1 LPYAMDLWY
10 LTASHRKPKPVD
22 SLPLRAPL
30 PKTEKPALHS
40 ATCSSSLHSKLR
52 QTTPPISR
60 PNSPQCQ
67 PKVGKL
73 SVLLRRAKS
82 WRTCHV
88 QSASPQQIPPQFSQL
103 PCLTQLVGP
112 QRRIRHQALGHL
124 SRRLQRQARLRRQ
137 HHRSYQAFLPT
148 GTKTPQVA
156 TSFATG
162 TVRSGPKMSHGP
174 A

>member
-1 LPYAMDLWY
+1 MDLWY
-10 LTASHRKPKPVD
+10 LTARHRKPKPVD

-67 PKVGKL
+67 RRVGKL
-73 SVLLRRAKS
+73 SVSFRLAKS

-88 QSASPQQIPPQFSQL
+88 PSASQQQAPPRFNQL
-103 PCLTQLVGP
+103 HLLTPLVGQ
-112 QRRIRHQALGHL
+112 QRLIRHQTPDH
-124 SRRLQRQARLRRQ
+124 SSHQLQRQARLRRQ